1 MRGLANVR
9 YHNNV
14 QRIKVLV
21 HIFNKLTSNT
31 VLYPVVTSQIY
42 LHDNYLL
49 LNIYTSL
56 SEE

>member
-1 MRGLANVR
+1 MRGLANIR

-21 HIFNKLTSNT
+21 YIFNKLTSNT